1 MVGPEEE
8 GGEAG
13 DGFLGMVFDA
23 GPLGVGGGLAS
34 SVTLALQVSIC
45 NICHAY
51 PTAFLWFF
59 DENVALMQ
67 AVALGPD
74 RPVRTIPPIWRSNMG
89 LI

>member
-45 NICHAY
+45 TLVTRTRLRFCG
-51 PTAFLWFF
+51 FLTRM
-59 DENVALMQ
+59 L
-67 AVALGPD
+67 L
-74 RPVRTIPPIWRSNMG
+74 
-89 LI
+89 